1 MDPTVREMLEVD
13 TQANGL
19 VIIAWTDIGSR
30 SMMNQKKTVNTPADL
45 ARLKIRCMQDPILAD
60 STNAMGAIA
69 TPLGASEIY
78 TGLQQGTID
87 GLDHTPSVVVANGW
101 QELAKHFALL
111 EHFTIPDQV
120 FVSEVWFDSLS
131 AENQEAVLEAG
142 NKFSDA

>member
-69 TPLGASEIY
+69 TPLCASEIY
-78 TGLQQGTID
+78 TGLHQETND
-87 GLDHTPSVVVANGW
+87 GLAILCSGCQWMAGTG
-101 QELAKHFALL
+101 
-111 EHFTIPDQV
+111 
-120 FVSEVWFDSLS
+120 
-131 AENQEAVLEAG
+131 EAFLTDGTFHYSGPGIRKRGMV
-142 NKFSDA
+142 